1 MAVED
6 ITSTETEDE
15 LYERFCTD
23 AATLDYPVDVRG
35 MQPERWAP
43 GQLHV
48 EAKSHEQYQLRRKDI
63 VESGWRQTA
72 LGDSL
77 TQFGRGFHTVER
89 FGATY
94 ATHQIR
100 LTDTG
105 AGATAIP
112 AGDRVAYSS
121 NGQEFR
127 NTAIVNVPVGSY
139 VDAEFKAEVAGADGN
154 VSAGAITAFRAPIVG
169 IAVSNPAIGST
180 GSSLITAGRDAET
193 DTQFGARLDDHWG
206 SVGSGGNDAAYR
218 WWVHESFTVDGL
230 TSTITRIKVLSNNP
244 YGFGSI
250 GVVIANAA
258 GTATAGEL
266 TRVDDYLQLRK
277 ALGSGELRVEA
288 ATSQTVLVSG
298 TVYVSPAYD
307 TATVLIDVQDALDD
321 YESEFSIG
329 GLVYRAEVIQ
339 RVMAVAGVYNF
350 ECSDPVSDTV
360 IGPTSIVG
368 FDYSALVAQA

>member
-127 NTAIVNVPVGSY
+127 NTALINVPAGSY

-154 VSAGAITAFRAPIVG
+154 VAAGALAAFRAPIVG

-230 TSTITRIKVLSNNP
+230 TSTITRVKILSNNP

-250 GVVIANAA
+250 GVVIANAS
-258 GTATAGEL
+258 GGATGGEL
-266 TRVDDYLQLRK
+266 TRVDNYLQLRK

-288 ATSQTVLVSG
+288 ATTHSELVSG
-298 TVYVSPAYD
+298 TIFVAPGYD
-307 TATVLIDVQDALDD
+307 AAVVLAAVEAALDE
-321 YESEFSIG
+321 YESEFAIG
-329 GLVYRAEVIQ
+329 GQVYRAEVIQ
-339 RVMAVAGVYNF
+339 RIMAVAGVYDVALI
-350 ECSDPVSDTV
+350 DPTGNSVV
-360 IGPTSIVG
+360 GATSIVS
-368 FDYSALVAQA
+368 FTYSLSTSS